1 MPYYTKELTDT
12 EKEEFLTDNLWGIL
26 SFAGDVSYAIPVGYR
41 YRKGDII
48 FGLDAKGRKMEYIN
62 KSRSVCFVV
71 CRPASLSLV
80 RKESH
85 PFKTVIIEG
94 ELEDV
99 TDTDWANYGLP
110 TRPKDK
116 AKDYGYN
123 VASYKISLKRA
134 KRVGTQEMGI
144 TEPDIWQ

>member
-85 PFKTVIIEG
+85 PFKTVIVEG
-94 ELEDV
+94 ELEDM
-99 TDTDWANYGLP
+99 TDTDMAYYGLP
-110 TRPKDK
+110 IPSK

-123 VASYKISLKRA
+123 VALLRIKP
-134 KRVGTQEMGI
+134 KRVGTQELGI
-144 TEPDIWQ
+144 SEPDIWQ